1 MSLLEEGIASAA
13 GVGISATRPDG
24 KEKARG
30 DFLFSNDLSA
40 EDMLWGQTLR
50 SPYPSAKIRKI
61 DFSQALAIDGVH
73 AILTADDV
81 PGENIFGLEHPD
93 QPVLAFDIVRYVG
106 EPVAIVAANHP
117 EVAKSAVDAIYVDYE
132 QLDPLVNSQ
141 EAIEAAPIHPE
152 GNVIRHLVINHGDP
166 DAVGNITVEGE
177 YEVGMQ
183 DQAFLGTESGIAFPS
198 ADGGVDLHISTQ
210 WLHSDRDQVAS
221 ALNLPE
227 DLVRVTLAGV
237 GGAFGGREDV
247 SMHVHLCMLAL
258 HTGRPVKMVYD
269 RNESFLGHVHRHP
282 AKIWFRHSADE
293 SGALVKVE
301 AKVILD
307 GGAYASTTSAV
318 LANACCFSVGPYRV
332 PNALIEG
339 WGVRTNNPPCGAMR
353 GFGNVQ
359 TCFAAEAQMDKLARA
374 LSMDPVE
381 LRLFNALKSGDTLI
395 TGQKITGTAPVKE
408 VLTSLSEHPIPKG
421 VEGDL
426 LELPGGTGRTT
437 DNSHVKRGIGF
448 AASIKNLM
456 FSEGFDDFSEAR
468 CIVVDG
474 EVSIQSACV
483 EVGQGFVTL
492 VNQIVEETLGVSE
505 AVILPVDT
513 SIGSAGST
521 SASRQTWMS
530 GGAVLKACEAVV
542 NALILEL
549 QNENGGEYEKVGLNL
564 VPKDGSDSISIAVAL
579 RGRNFDE
586 HVTHRHLP
594 TFPLDH
600 NGQGNA
606 HVSFAFAAHRAVVD
620 VDQELGLVRVVEIA
634 TSQDVGRILNPV
646 QARGQI
652 EGGVAQGLGLALLEE
667 LVLIDGKIANANFT
681 DYLLPTAMDTP
692 PIEIAAFI
700 EQPEPGAPFGA
711 KGIGEPPVISSTP
724 AIVAAIR
731 DATGFELNRVPI
743 RPEDI
748 ALNGL

>member
-1 MSLLEEGIASAA
+1 MSIVEKGLASSA
-13 GVGISATRPDG
+13 GVGVSAARPDG
-24 KEKARG
+24 KEKVKG
-30 DFLFSNDLSA
+30 NFLFSNDLSS

-50 SPYPSAKIRKI
+50 SPHASAKIKGI
-61 DFSQALAIDGVH
+61 DFSHALTIEGVH
-73 AILTADDV
+73 AVLTADDV

-93 QPVLAFDIVRYVG
+93 QPVLAFDTIRYVG
-106 EPVAIVAANHP
+106 EPVAIIAANHP
-117 EVAKSAVDAIYVDYE
+117 EVAKQAADSIVVDYE
-132 QLDPLVNSQ
+132 VLNPLVDSRK
-141 EAIEAAPIHPE
+141 AIEANPIHPD
-152 GNVIRHLVINHGDP
+152 GNIIRHLTIKHGDP
-166 DAVGNITVEGE
+166 DASGDYIVEGE

-183 DQAFLGTESGIAFPS
+183 DQAFLGTESGIAFPAS
-198 ADGGVDLHISTQ
+198 DGGIDLHISTQ
-210 WLHSDRDQVAS
+210 WLHSDKEQVAS

-227 DLVRVTLAGV
+227 ELVRVTLAGV

-258 HTGRPVKMVYD
+258 HTGRPVKMIYD

-282 AKIWFRHSADE
+282 AKLWFRHHADE
-293 SGALVKVE
+293 SGKLVKVE

-318 LANACCFSVGPYRV
+318 LANACCFSVGPYNV

-359 TCFAAEAQMDKLARA
+359 TCFGAEAQMDKLAKA
-374 LSMDPVE
+374 LSLDPVDF
-381 LRLFNALKSGDTLI
+381 RLLNALKTGDILI
-395 TGQKITGTAPVKE
+395 TGQEITGTAPVKE
-408 VLTSLSEHPIPKG
+408 VLTSLAKYPLPKPSES
-421 VEGDL
+421 EL
-426 LELPGGTGRTT
+426 LDLPGGTGRTT
-437 DNSHVKRGIGF
+437 DKSHIKRGIGY

-468 CIVVDG
+468 CIIADG
-474 EVSIQSACV
+474 EVLIKSACV

-492 VNQIVEETLGVSE
+492 VSQIVEETLGISDVT
-505 AVILPVDT
+505 ILPVDT

-542 NALILEL
+542 NALILDL
-549 QNENGGEYEKVGLNL
+549 SSENGVTYDKSGLNL
-564 VPKDGSDSISIAVAL
+564 VSQDGSHSIDIAAAL
-579 RGRNFDE
+579 RARNYDE
-586 HVTHRHLP
+586 HITHRHKP

-620 VDQELGLVRVVEIA
+620 VDEELGLVRVVEIA

-652 EGGVAQGLGLALLEE
+652 EGGIAQGLGLALLEE
-667 LVLIDGKIANANFT
+667 LVLNNGKIANANFT

-692 PIEIAAFI
+692 PIKIASLI

-724 AIVAAIR
+724 AIISAIR
-731 DATGFELNRVPI
+731 NATGKKLNRVPI
-743 RPEDI
+743 KPEDI
-748 ALNGL
+748 VF

>member
-1 MSLLEEGIASAA
+1 MSIVEKGLASSA
-13 GVGISATRPDG
+13 GVGVSAARPDG
-24 KEKARG
+24 KEKVKG
-30 DFLFSNDLSA
+30 NFLFSNDLSS

-50 SPYPSAKIRKI
+50 SPHASAKIRGI
-61 DFSQALAIDGVH
+61 DFSHALTIEGVH
-73 AILTADDV
+73 AVLTADDV

-93 QPVLAFDIVRYVG
+93 QPVLAFDAIRYVG
-106 EPVAIVAANHP
+106 EPVAIIAANHP
-117 EVAKSAVDAIYVDYE
+117 EVAKQAADSIVVDYE
-132 QLDPLVNSQ
+132 VLNPLVDSRK
-141 EAIEAAPIHPE
+141 AIEANPIHPD
-152 GNVIRHLVINHGDP
+152 GNIIRHLTIKHGDP
-166 DAVGNITVEGE
+166 DASGDFIVEGE

-183 DQAFLGTESGIAFPS
+183 DQAFLGTESGIAFPAS
-198 ADGGVDLHISTQ
+198 DGGIDLHISTQ
-210 WLHSDRDQVAS
+210 WLHSDKEQVAS

-227 DLVRVTLAGV
+227 ELVRVTLAGV

-258 HTGRPVKMVYD
+258 HTGRPVKMIYD

-282 AKIWFRHSADE
+282 AKLWFRHHADG
-293 SGALVKVE
+293 SGKLVKVE

-318 LANACCFSVGPYRV
+318 LANACCFSVGPYNV

-359 TCFAAEAQMDKLARA
+359 TCFGAEAQMDKLAKA
-374 LSMDPVE
+374 LSLDPVE
-381 LRLFNALKSGDTLI
+381 FRLLNALKTGDILI
-395 TGQKITGTAPVKE
+395 TGQEITGTAPVKE
-408 VLTSLSEHPIPKG
+408 VLTSLAKYPLPKPSESQ
-421 VEGDL
+421 L
-426 LELPGGTGRTT
+426 LDLPGGTGRTT
-437 DNSHVKRGIGF
+437 DKSHVKRGIGY

-468 CIVVDG
+468 CIISDG
-474 EVSIQSACV
+474 EVLIKSACV

-492 VNQIVEETLGVSE
+492 VSQIVEETLGISDVT
-505 AVILPVDT
+505 ILPVDT

-542 NALILEL
+542 NALILDL
-549 QNENGGEYEKVGLNL
+549 SSENGVTYDKSGLNL
-564 VPKDGSDSISIAVAL
+564 VSKDGSHSIDIAAAL
-579 RGRNFDE
+579 RARNYDE
-586 HVTHRHLP
+586 HITHRHKP

-620 VDQELGLVRVVEIA
+620 VDEELGLVRVVEIA

-652 EGGVAQGLGLALLEE
+652 EGGIAQGLGLALLEE
-667 LVLIDGKIANANFT
+667 LVLNNGKIANANFT

-692 PIEIAAFI
+692 PIKIASLI

-724 AIVAAIR
+724 AIISAIR
-731 DATGFELNRVPI
+731 NATGKKLNRVPI
-743 RPEDI
+743 KPEDI
-748 ALNGL
+748 VF

>member
-1 MSLLEEGIASAA
+1 MSLLEEGIASTA
-13 GVGISATRPDG
+13 GLGISATRPDG

-30 DFLFSNDLSA
+30 DFLFSNDLSS

-61 DFSQALAIDGVH
+61 DFSQALAMEGVH

-117 EVAKSAVDAIYVDYE
+117 EVAKRAVDAISVDYE

-152 GNVIRHLVINHGDP
+152 GNVIRHLVIKHGDP
-166 DAVGNITVEGE
+166 DAIGNIVVEGE

-198 ADGGVDLHISTQ
+198 TDGGVDLHISTQ

-221 ALNLPE
+221 ALNLPD

-247 SMHVHLCMLAL
+247 SMHVHLCMLAM

-282 AKIWFRHSADE
+282 AKIWFRHSANE
-293 SGALVKVE
+293 SGLLVKVE

-359 TCFAAEAQMDKLARA
+359 TCFAAEAQMDKLASA

-381 LRLFNALKSGDTLI
+381 LRLLNALKTGDTLI
-395 TGQKITGTAPVKE
+395 TGQKINGTAPVKE
-408 VLTSLSEHPIPKG
+408 VLTSLSEHPIPQG
-421 VEGDL
+421 VKGDL

-437 DNSHVKRGIGF
+437 DNSHVKRGIGY

-468 CIVVDG
+468 CIVTDG

-492 VNQIVEETLGVSE
+492 VNQIVEETLGVPE
-505 AVILPVDT
+505 TIILPVDT

-542 NALILEL
+542 DALILEL
-549 QNENGGEYEKVGLNL
+549 QKESGVEFERVGLNL
-564 VPKDGSDSISIAVAL
+564 VPKDGSDSIAIAAAL

-667 LVLIDGKIANANFT
+667 LILTDGKIANANFT

-731 DATGFELNRVPI
+731 NATGFELNRVPVK
-743 RPEDI
+743 PEDI

>member
-1 MSLLEEGIASAA
+1 MSLLEEDIASAA
-13 GVGISATRPDG
+13 GVGISAIRPDG

-50 SPYPSAKIRKI
+50 SPYPSAKIKKI
-61 DFSQALAIDGVH
+61 DFSQALAIEGVH

-117 EVAKSAVDAIYVDYE
+117 EVAKNAVDAIYVDYE

-301 AKVILD
+301 AKVILG

-332 PNALIEG
+332 PNAHIEG

-359 TCFAAEAQMDKLARA
+359 TC
-374 LSMDPVE
+374 
-381 LRLFNALKSGDTLI
+381 
-395 TGQKITGTAPVKE
+395 
-408 VLTSLSEHPIPKG
+408 
-421 VEGDL
+421 
-426 LELPGGTGRTT
+426 
-437 DNSHVKRGIGF
+437 
-448 AASIKNLM
+448 
-456 FSEGFDDFSEAR
+456 
-468 CIVVDG
+468 
-474 EVSIQSACV
+474 
-483 EVGQGFVTL
+483 
-492 VNQIVEETLGVSE
+492 
-505 AVILPVDT
+505 
-513 SIGSAGST
+513 
-521 SASRQTWMS
+521 
-530 GGAVLKACEAVV
+530 
-542 NALILEL
+542 
-549 QNENGGEYEKVGLNL
+549 
-564 VPKDGSDSISIAVAL
+564 
-579 RGRNFDE
+579 
-586 HVTHRHLP
+586 
-594 TFPLDH
+594 
-600 NGQGNA
+600 
-606 HVSFAFAAHRAVVD
+606 
-620 VDQELGLVRVVEIA
+620 
-634 TSQDVGRILNPV
+634 
-646 QARGQI
+646 
-652 EGGVAQGLGLALLEE
+652 
-667 LVLIDGKIANANFT
+667 
-681 DYLLPTAMDTP
+681 
-692 PIEIAAFI
+692 
-700 EQPEPGAPFGA
+700 
-711 KGIGEPPVISSTP
+711 
-724 AIVAAIR
+724 
-731 DATGFELNRVPI
+731 
-743 RPEDI
+743 
-748 ALNGL
+748 

>member
-1 MSLLEEGIASAA
+1 MSLLEEGIASSA

-30 DFLFSNDLSA
+30 DFLFSNDLSS

-50 SPYPSAKIRKI
+50 SPYPSAKIRQI
-61 DFSQALAIDGVH
+61 DFSQALAMEGVH

-93 QPVLAFDIVRYVG
+93 QPVLAFDMVRYVG

-117 EVAKSAVDAIYVDYE
+117 EVAKRAVDAILVDYE
-132 QLDPLVNSQ
+132 QLNPLVDSQ

-152 GNVIRHLVINHGDP
+152 GNVIRHLVIKHGDP
-166 DAVGNITVEGE
+166 DATGNIVVEGE

-183 DQAFLGTESGIAFPS
+183 DQAFLGTESGIAYPS

-221 ALNLPE
+221 ALNLPD

-247 SMHVHLCMLAL
+247 SMHVHLCMLAM

-282 AKIWFRHSADE
+282 ARIWFRHCADE
-293 SGALVKVE
+293 SGLLVKVE
-301 AKVILD
+301 AKVVLD

-318 LANACCFSVGPYRV
+318 LANACCFSVGPYSV

-359 TCFAAEAQMDKLARA
+359 TCFAAEAQMDKLASA

-381 LRLFNALKSGDTLI
+381 LRLLNALKTGDTLI

-408 VLTSLSEHPIPKG
+408 VLTSLSEYPIPKG
-421 VEGDL
+421 TQGNI

-437 DNSHVKRGIGF
+437 DSSHVKRGIGY

-468 CIVVDG
+468 CIVTDG
-474 EVSIQSACV
+474 EVSIKSACV

-492 VNQIVEETLGVSE
+492 VNQIVEETLGVPE

-530 GGAVLKACEAVV
+530 GGAVLKACEAVIHS
-542 NALILEL
+542 LILEL
-549 QNENGGEYEKVGLNL
+549 RNESGVEYERVGLNL
-564 VPKDGSDSISIAVAL
+564 IPKDGSDSIEIAIAL

-586 HVTHRHLP
+586 HVTHRHMP
-594 TFPLDH
+594 TFPLDQ

-620 VDQELGLVRVVEIA
+620 VDEELGLVRVVEIA

-652 EGGVAQGLGLALLEE
+652 EGGIAQGLGLALLEE
-667 LVLIDGKIANANFT
+667 LVLADGKIANANFT

-692 PIEIAAFI
+692 SIEIAAFI

-731 DATGFELNRVPI
+731 DATGYELNRVPVK
-743 RPEDI
+743 PEDI

>member
-1 MSLLEEGIASAA
+1 MSLLEEGIASTA
-13 GVGISATRPDG
+13 GLGISATRPDG

-30 DFLFSNDLSA
+30 DFLFSNDLSS

-61 DFSQALAIDGVH
+61 DFSQALAMEGVH

-117 EVAKSAVDAIYVDYE
+117 EVAKRAVDAISVDYE

-152 GNVIRHLVINHGDP
+152 GNVIRHLVIKHGDP
-166 DAVGNITVEGE
+166 DAIGNIVVEGE

-221 ALNLPE
+221 ALNLPD

-247 SMHVHLCMLAL
+247 SMHVHLCMLAM

-282 AKIWFRHSADE
+282 AKIWFRHSANE
-293 SGALVKVE
+293 SGLLVKVE

-359 TCFAAEAQMDKLARA
+359 TCFAAEAQMDKLASA

-381 LRLFNALKSGDTLI
+381 LRLLNALKTGDTLI
-395 TGQKITGTAPVKE
+395 TGQKINGTAPVKE
-408 VLTSLSEHPIPKG
+408 VLTSLSEHPIPQG
-421 VEGDL
+421 VKGDL

-437 DNSHVKRGIGF
+437 DNSHVKRGIGY

-468 CIVVDG
+468 CIVTDG

-492 VNQIVEETLGVSE
+492 VNQIVEETLGVPE
-505 AVILPVDT
+505 TIILPVDT

-542 NALILEL
+542 DALILEL
-549 QNENGGEYEKVGLNL
+549 QKESGVEFERVGLNL
-564 VPKDGSDSISIAVAL
+564 VPKDGSDSIAIAAAL

-667 LVLIDGKIANANFT
+667 LILTDGKIANANFT

-731 DATGFELNRVPI
+731 NATGFELNRVPVK
-743 RPEDI
+743 PEDI

>member
-1 MSLLEEGIASAA
+1 MSLLEEGIASTA
-13 GVGISATRPDG
+13 GLGISATRPDG

-30 DFLFSNDLSA
+30 DFLFSNDLSS

-61 DFSQALAIDGVH
+61 DFSQALAMEGVH

-117 EVAKSAVDAIYVDYE
+117 EVAKRAVDAISVDYE
-132 QLDPLVNSQ
+132 QLDPLINSQ

-152 GNVIRHLVINHGDP
+152 GNVIRHLVIKHGDP
-166 DAVGNITVEGE
+166 DAIGNIVVEGE

-221 ALNLPE
+221 ALNLPD

-247 SMHVHLCMLAL
+247 SMHVHLCMLAM

-282 AKIWFRHSADE
+282 AKIWFRHSANE
-293 SGALVKVE
+293 SGLLVKVE

-359 TCFAAEAQMDKLARA
+359 TCFAAEAQMDKLAKA
-374 LSMDPVE
+374 LSLDPVE
-381 LRLFNALKSGDTLI
+381 FRLMNALKTGDILI
-395 TGQKITGTAPVKE
+395 TGQEITGTAPVKE
-408 VLTSLSEHPIPKG
+408 VLTSLAEYPLPKPIESG
-421 VEGDL
+421 L
-426 LELPGGTGRTT
+426 LDLPGGTGRTT
-437 DNSHVKRGIGF
+437 DKSHVKRGVGY

-468 CIVVDG
+468 CIISDG
-474 EVSIQSACV
+474 EVLIKSACV

-492 VNQIVEETLGVSE
+492 VTQIVEETLGVSD
-505 AVILPVDT
+505 VTILPVDT

-542 NALILEL
+542 NALILDL
-549 QNENGGEYEKVGLNL
+549 SSENDVAYDKSGLNL
-564 VPKDGSDSISIAVAL
+564 VSKDSSHSIDIASAL
-579 RGRNFDE
+579 QGRNYDE
-586 HVTHRHLP
+586 HVTHRHKR

-620 VDQELGLVRVVEIA
+620 VDEELGLVRVVEIA
-634 TSQDVGRILNPV
+634 TSQDVGRVLNPV
-646 QARGQI
+646 QPRGRI
-652 EGGVAQGLGLALLEE
+652 EGGIAQGPGLALLED
-667 LVLIDGKIANANFT
+667 LVLDKGKIVNANFT
-681 DYLLPTAMDTP
+681 DYLLPTSMDTP
-692 PIEIAAFI
+692 PIKIASLI
-700 EQPEPGAPFGA
+700 EQSEPGAPFGA

-724 AIVAAIR
+724 AIIAAVR
-731 DATGFELNRVPI
+731 NATGKKLNRVPI
-743 RPEDI
+743 KPED
-748 ALNGL
+748 LVF

>member
-1 MSLLEEGIASAA
+1 MSIVEKGLASSA
-13 GVGISATRPDG
+13 GVGVSAARPDG
-24 KEKARG
+24 KEKVKG
-30 DFLFSNDLSA
+30 NFLFSNDLSS

-50 SPYPSAKIRKI
+50 SPHASAKIRGI
-61 DFSQALAIDGVH
+61 DFSHALTIEGVH
-73 AILTADDV
+73 AVLTADDV

-93 QPVLAFDIVRYVG
+93 QPVLAFDTIRYVG
-106 EPVAIVAANHP
+106 EPVAIIAANHP
-117 EVAKSAVDAIYVDYE
+117 EVAKQAADSIVVDYE
-132 QLDPLVNSQ
+132 VLNPLVDSRK
-141 EAIEAAPIHPE
+141 AIEANPIHPD
-152 GNVIRHLVINHGDP
+152 GNIIRHLTIKHGDP
-166 DAVGNITVEGE
+166 DASGDFIVEGE

-183 DQAFLGTESGIAFPS
+183 DQAFLGTESGIAFPAS
-198 ADGGVDLHISTQ
+198 DGGIDLHISTQ
-210 WLHSDRDQVAS
+210 WLHSDKEQVAS

-227 DLVRVTLAGV
+227 ELVRVTLAGV

-258 HTGRPVKMVYD
+258 HTERPVKMIYD

-282 AKIWFRHSADE
+282 AKLWFRHHADE
-293 SGALVKVE
+293 SGKLVKVE

-318 LANACCFSVGPYRV
+318 LANACCFSVGPYNV

-359 TCFAAEAQMDKLARA
+359 TCFGAEAQMDKLAKA
-374 LSMDPVE
+374 LSLDPVE
-381 LRLFNALKSGDTLI
+381 FRLLNALKTGDILI
-395 TGQKITGTAPVKE
+395 TGQEITGTAPVKE
-408 VLTSLSEHPIPKG
+408 VLTSLAKYPLPKPSESQ
-421 VEGDL
+421 L
-426 LELPGGTGRTT
+426 LDLPGGTGRTT
-437 DNSHVKRGIGF
+437 DKSHVKRGIGY

-468 CIVVDG
+468 CIVADG
-474 EVSIQSACV
+474 EVLIKSACV

-492 VNQIVEETLGVSE
+492 VSQIVEETLGISDVT
-505 AVILPVDT
+505 ILPVDT

-542 NALILEL
+542 NALILDL
-549 QNENGGEYEKVGLNL
+549 SSENGVTYDKSGLNL
-564 VPKDGSDSISIAVAL
+564 VSQDGSHSIDIAAAL
-579 RGRNFDE
+579 RARNYDE
-586 HVTHRHLP
+586 HITHRHKP

-620 VDQELGLVRVVEIA
+620 VDEELGLVRVVEIA

-652 EGGVAQGLGLALLEE
+652 EGGIAQGLGLALLEE
-667 LVLIDGKIANANFT
+667 LVLNNGKIANANFT

-692 PIEIAAFI
+692 PIKIASLI

-724 AIVAAIR
+724 AIISAVR
-731 DATGFELNRVPI
+731 NATGKKLNRVPI
-743 RPEDI
+743 KPEDI
-748 ALNGL
+748 VF

>member
-1 MSLLEEGIASAA
+1 MSIVEKGLASSA
-13 GVGISATRPDG
+13 GVGVSAARPDG
-24 KEKARG
+24 KEKVKG
-30 DFLFSNDLSA
+30 HFLFSNDLSS

-50 SPYPSAKIRKI
+50 SPHASAKIKGI
-61 DFSQALAIDGVH
+61 DFSHALTIEGVH
-73 AILTADDV
+73 AVLTADDV

-93 QPVLAFDIVRYVG
+93 QPVLAFDTIRYVG
-106 EPVAIVAANHP
+106 EPVAIIAANHP
-117 EVAKSAVDAIYVDYE
+117 EVAKQAADSIVVDYE
-132 QLDPLVNSQ
+132 VLNPLVDSRK
-141 EAIEAAPIHPE
+141 AIEANPIHPD
-152 GNVIRHLVINHGDP
+152 GNIIRHLTIKHGDP
-166 DAVGNITVEGE
+166 DASGDYIVEGE

-183 DQAFLGTESGIAFPS
+183 DQAFLGTESGIAFPAS
-198 ADGGVDLHISTQ
+198 DGGIDLHISTQ
-210 WLHSDRDQVAS
+210 WLHSDKEQVAS

-227 DLVRVTLAGV
+227 ELVRVTLAGV

-258 HTGRPVKMVYD
+258 HTGRPVKMIYD

-282 AKIWFRHSADE
+282 AKLWFRHHADE
-293 SGALVKVE
+293 SGKLVKVE

-318 LANACCFSVGPYRV
+318 LANACCFSVGPYNV

-359 TCFAAEAQMDKLARA
+359 TCFGAEAQMDKLAKA
-374 LSMDPVE
+374 LSLDPVE
-381 LRLFNALKSGDTLI
+381 FRILNALKTGDILI
-395 TGQKITGTAPVKE
+395 TGQEITGTAPVKE
-408 VLTSLSEHPIPKG
+408 VLTSLAKYPLPKPSES
-421 VEGDL
+421 EL
-426 LELPGGTGRTT
+426 LDLPGGTGRTT
-437 DNSHVKRGIGF
+437 DKSHVKRGIGY

-468 CIVVDG
+468 CIIADG
-474 EVSIQSACV
+474 EVLIKSACV

-492 VNQIVEETLGVSE
+492 VSQIVEETLGISDVT
-505 AVILPVDT
+505 ILPVDT

-542 NALILEL
+542 NALILDL
-549 QNENGGEYEKVGLNL
+549 SSENGVTYDKSGLNL
-564 VPKDGSDSISIAVAL
+564 VSQDGSHSIDIAAAL
-579 RGRNFDE
+579 RARNYDE
-586 HVTHRHLP
+586 HITHRHKP

-620 VDQELGLVRVVEIA
+620 VDEELGLVRVVEIA

-652 EGGVAQGLGLALLEE
+652 EGGIAQGLGLALLEE
-667 LVLIDGKIANANFT
+667 LVLNNGKIANANFT

-692 PIEIAAFI
+692 PIKIASLI

-724 AIVAAIR
+724 AIISAVR
-731 DATGFELNRVPI
+731 NATGKKLNRVPI
-743 RPEDI
+743 KPEDI
-748 ALNGL
+748 VF

>member
-1 MSLLEEGIASAA
+1 MSIVEKGLASSA
-13 GVGISATRPDG
+13 GVGVSAARPDG
-24 KEKARG
+24 KEKVKG
-30 DFLFSNDLSA
+30 NFLFSNDLSS

-50 SPYPSAKIRKI
+50 SPHASAKIRGI
-61 DFSQALAIDGVH
+61 DFSHALTIEGVH
-73 AILTADDV
+73 AVLTADDV

-93 QPVLAFDIVRYVG
+93 QPVLAFDAIRYVG
-106 EPVAIVAANHP
+106 EPVAIIAANHP
-117 EVAKSAVDAIYVDYE
+117 EVAKQAADSIVVDYE
-132 QLDPLVNSQ
+132 VLNPLVDSRK
-141 EAIEAAPIHPE
+141 AIEANPIHPD
-152 GNVIRHLVINHGDP
+152 GNIIRHLTIKHGDP
-166 DAVGNITVEGE
+166 DASGDFIVEGE

-183 DQAFLGTESGIAFPS
+183 DQAFLGTESGIAFPAS
-198 ADGGVDLHISTQ
+198 DGGIDLHISTQ
-210 WLHSDRDQVAS
+210 WLHSDKEQVAS

-227 DLVRVTLAGV
+227 ELVRVTLAGV

-258 HTGRPVKMVYD
+258 HTGRPVKMIYD

-282 AKIWFRHSADE
+282 AKLWFRHHADE
-293 SGALVKVE
+293 SGKLVKVE

-318 LANACCFSVGPYRV
+318 LANACCFSVGPYNV

-359 TCFAAEAQMDKLARA
+359 TCFGAEAQMDKLAKA
-374 LSMDPVE
+374 LSLDPVE
-381 LRLFNALKSGDTLI
+381 FRLLNALKTGDILI
-395 TGQKITGTAPVKE
+395 TGQEITGTAPVKE
-408 VLTSLSEHPIPKG
+408 VLTSLAKYPLPKPSESQ
-421 VEGDL
+421 L
-426 LELPGGTGRTT
+426 LDLPGGTGRTT
-437 DNSHVKRGIGF
+437 DKSHVKRGIGY

-468 CIVVDG
+468 CIIADG
-474 EVSIQSACV
+474 EVLIKSACV

-492 VNQIVEETLGVSE
+492 VSQIVEETLGISDVT
-505 AVILPVDT
+505 ILPVDT

-542 NALILEL
+542 NALILDL
-549 QNENGGEYEKVGLNL
+549 SSENGVTYDKSGLNL
-564 VPKDGSDSISIAVAL
+564 VSQDGSHSIDIAAAL
-579 RGRNFDE
+579 RARNYDE
-586 HVTHRHLP
+586 HITHRHKP

-620 VDQELGLVRVVEIA
+620 VDEELGLVRVVEIA

-652 EGGVAQGLGLALLEE
+652 EGGIAQGLGLALLEE
-667 LVLIDGKIANANFT
+667 LVLNNGKIANANFT

-692 PIEIAAFI
+692 PIKIASLI

-724 AIVAAIR
+724 AIISAVR
-731 DATGFELNRVPI
+731 NATGKKLNRVPI
-743 RPEDI
+743 KPEDI
-748 ALNGL
+748 VF

>member
-1 MSLLEEGIASAA
+1 MSIVEKGLASTA
-13 GVGISATRPDG
+13 GVGVSAARPDG
-24 KEKARG
+24 KEKVKG
-30 DFLFSNDLSA
+30 NFLFSNDLSS

-50 SPYPSAKIRKI
+50 SPHASAKIKGI
-61 DFSQALAIDGVH
+61 DFSHALTIEGVH
-73 AILTADDV
+73 AVLTADDV

-93 QPVLAFDIVRYVG
+93 QPVLAFDTIRYVG
-106 EPVAIVAANHP
+106 EPVAIIAANHP
-117 EVAKSAVDAIYVDYE
+117 EVAKQAADSIVVDYE
-132 QLDPLVNSQ
+132 VLNPLVDSRK
-141 EAIEAAPIHPE
+141 AIGANPIHPD
-152 GNVIRHLVINHGDP
+152 GNIIRHLTIKHGDP
-166 DAVGNITVEGE
+166 DASGDFTVEGE

-183 DQAFLGTESGIAFPS
+183 DQAFLGTESGIAFPVS
-198 ADGGVDLHISTQ
+198 DGGIDLHISTQ
-210 WLHSDRDQVAS
+210 WLHSDKEQVAS

-227 DLVRVTLAGV
+227 ELVRVTLAGV

-258 HTGRPVKMVYD
+258 HTGRPVKMIYD

-282 AKIWFRHSADE
+282 AKLWFRHHADE
-293 SGALVKVE
+293 SGKLVKVE
-301 AKVILD
+301 AKVVLD

-318 LANACCFSVGPYRV
+318 LANACCFSVGPYNV

-359 TCFAAEAQMDKLARA
+359 TCFGAEAQMDKLAKA
-374 LSMDPVE
+374 LSLDPVDF
-381 LRLFNALKSGDTLI
+381 RLLNALKTGDILI
-395 TGQKITGTAPVKE
+395 TGQEITGTAPVKE
-408 VLTSLSEHPIPKG
+408 VLTSLAKYPLPKPSES
-421 VEGDL
+421 EL
-426 LELPGGTGRTT
+426 LDLPGGTGRTT
-437 DNSHVKRGIGF
+437 DKSHIKRGIGY

-468 CIVVDG
+468 CVITDG
-474 EVSIQSACV
+474 EVLIKSACV

-492 VNQIVEETLGVSE
+492 VSQIVEETLGISDVT
-505 AVILPVDT
+505 ILPVDT

-542 NALILEL
+542 NALILDL
-549 QNENGGEYEKVGLNL
+549 SSENGITYEKSGLNL
-564 VPKDGSDSISIAVAL
+564 VSQDGSHSIDIAAAL
-579 RGRNFDE
+579 RARNYDE
-586 HVTHRHLP
+586 HITHRHKP

-620 VDQELGLVRVVEIA
+620 VDEELGLVRVVEIA

-652 EGGVAQGLGLALLEE
+652 EGGIAQGLGLALLEE
-667 LVLIDGKIANANFT
+667 LVLNNGKIANANFT

-692 PIEIAAFI
+692 PIKIASLI

-724 AIVAAIR
+724 AIISAIR
-731 DATGFELNRVPI
+731 NATGKKLNRVPI
-743 RPEDI
+743 KPEDI
-748 ALNGL
+748 VF

>member
-1 MSLLEEGIASAA
+1 MSIVEKGLASTA
-13 GVGISATRPDG
+13 GVGVSAARPDG
-24 KEKARG
+24 KEKVKG
-30 DFLFSNDLSA
+30 NFLFSNDLSS

-50 SPYPSAKIRKI
+50 SPHASAKIKGI
-61 DFSQALAIDGVH
+61 DFSHALTIEGVH
-73 AILTADDV
+73 AVLTADDV

-93 QPVLAFDIVRYVG
+93 QPVLAFDTIRYVG
-106 EPVAIVAANHP
+106 EPVAIIAANHP
-117 EVAKSAVDAIYVDYE
+117 EVAKQAADSIVVDYE
-132 QLDPLVNSQ
+132 VLNPLVDSRK
-141 EAIEAAPIHPE
+141 AIEANPIHPD
-152 GNVIRHLVINHGDP
+152 GNIIRHLTIKHGDP
-166 DAVGNITVEGE
+166 DASGDYIVEGE

-183 DQAFLGTESGIAFPS
+183 DQAFLGTESGIAFPAS
-198 ADGGVDLHISTQ
+198 DGGIDLHISTQ
-210 WLHSDRDQVAS
+210 WLHSDKEQVAS

-227 DLVRVTLAGV
+227 ELVRVTLAGV

-258 HTGRPVKMVYD
+258 HTERPVKMIYD

-282 AKIWFRHSADE
+282 AKLWFRHHADE
-293 SGALVKVE
+293 SGKLVKVE

-318 LANACCFSVGPYRV
+318 LANACCFSVGPYNV

-359 TCFAAEAQMDKLARA
+359 TCFGAEAQMDKLAKA
-374 LSMDPVE
+374 LSLDPVE
-381 LRLFNALKSGDTLI
+381 FRLLNALKTGDILI
-395 TGQKITGTAPVKE
+395 TGQEITGTAPVKE
-408 VLTSLSEHPIPKG
+408 VLTSLAKYPLPKPSES
-421 VEGDL
+421 EL
-426 LELPGGTGRTT
+426 LDLPGGTGRTT
-437 DNSHVKRGIGF
+437 DKSHVKRGIGY

-468 CIVVDG
+468 CIIADG
-474 EVSIQSACV
+474 EVLIKSACV

-492 VNQIVEETLGVSE
+492 VSQIVEETLGISDVT
-505 AVILPVDT
+505 ILPVDT

-542 NALILEL
+542 NALILDL
-549 QNENGGEYEKVGLNL
+549 SSENGVTYDKSGLNL
-564 VPKDGSDSISIAVAL
+564 VSQDGSHSIDIAAAL
-579 RGRNFDE
+579 RARNYDE
-586 HVTHRHLP
+586 HITHRHKP

-620 VDQELGLVRVVEIA
+620 VDEELGLVRVVEIA

-652 EGGVAQGLGLALLEE
+652 EGGIAQGLGLALLEE
-667 LVLIDGKIANANFT
+667 LVLDNGKIANANFT

-692 PIEIAAFI
+692 PIKIASLI

-724 AIVAAIR
+724 AIISAVR
-731 DATGFELNRVPI
+731 NATGKKLNRVPI
-743 RPEDI
+743 KPEDI
-748 ALNGL
+748 VF

>member
-1 MSLLEEGIASAA
+1 MSLLEEDIASAA
-13 GVGISATRPDG
+13 GVGISAIRPDG

-50 SPYPSAKIRKI
+50 SPYPSAKIKKI
-61 DFSQALAIDGVH
+61 DFSQALAIEGVH

-117 EVAKSAVDAIYVDYE
+117 EVAKRAVDAISVDYE

-152 GNVIRHLVINHGDP
+152 GNVIRHLVIKHGDP
-166 DAVGNITVEGE
+166 DAIGNIVVEGE

-198 ADGGVDLHISTQ
+198 ADGGVHLHISTQ

-221 ALNLPE
+221 ALNLPD

-247 SMHVHLCMLAL
+247 SMHVHLCMLAM

-282 AKIWFRHSADE
+282 AKIWFRHSANE
-293 SGALVKVE
+293 SGLLVKVE

-359 TCFAAEAQMDKLARA
+359 TCFAAEAQMDKLAKA
-374 LSMDPVE
+374 LSLDPVE
-381 LRLFNALKSGDTLI
+381 FRLMNALKTGDILI
-395 TGQKITGTAPVKE
+395 TGQEITGTAPVKE
-408 VLTSLSEHPIPKG
+408 VLTSLAEYPLPKPIESG
-421 VEGDL
+421 L
-426 LELPGGTGRTT
+426 LDLPGGTGRTT
-437 DNSHVKRGIGF
+437 DKSHVKRGVGY

-468 CIVVDG
+468 CIISDG
-474 EVSIQSACV
+474 EVLIKSACV

-492 VNQIVEETLGVSE
+492 VTQIVEETLGVSD
-505 AVILPVDT
+505 VTILPVDT

-542 NALILEL
+542 NALILDL
-549 QNENGGEYEKVGLNL
+549 SSENDVAYDKSGLNL
-564 VPKDGSDSISIAVAL
+564 VSKDSSHSIDIASAL
-579 RGRNFDE
+579 QGRNYDE
-586 HVTHRHLP
+586 HVTHRHKR

-620 VDQELGLVRVVEIA
+620 VDEELGLVRVVEIA
-634 TSQDVGRILNPV
+634 TSQDVGRVLNPV

-652 EGGVAQGLGLALLEE
+652 EGGIAQGLGLALLED
-667 LVLIDGKIANANFT
+667 LVLDKGKIVNANFT
-681 DYLLPTAMDTP
+681 DYLLPTSMDTP
-692 PIEIAAFI
+692 PIKIASLI
-700 EQPEPGAPFGA
+700 EQSEPGAPFGA

-724 AIVAAIR
+724 AIIAAVR
-731 DATGFELNRVPI
+731 NATGKKLNRVPI
-743 RPEDI
+743 KPED
-748 ALNGL
+748 LVF

>member
-1 MSLLEEGIASAA
+1 MSLLEEGIASTA
-13 GVGISATRPDG
+13 GLGISATRPDG

-30 DFLFSNDLSA
+30 DFLFSNDLSS

-61 DFSQALAIDGVH
+61 DFSQALAMEGVH

-117 EVAKSAVDAIYVDYE
+117 EVAKRAVDAISVDYE

-152 GNVIRHLVINHGDP
+152 GNVIRHLVIKHGDP
-166 DAVGNITVEGE
+166 DAIGNIVVEGE

-221 ALNLPE
+221 ALNLPD

-247 SMHVHLCMLAL
+247 SMHVHLCMLAM

-282 AKIWFRHSADE
+282 AKIWFRHSANE
-293 SGALVKVE
+293 SGLLVKVE

-359 TCFAAEAQMDKLARA
+359 TCFAAEAQMDKLASA

-381 LRLFNALKSGDTLI
+381 LRLLNALKTGDTLI
-395 TGQKITGTAPVKE
+395 TGQKINGTAPVKE
-408 VLTSLSEHPIPKG
+408 VLTSLSEHPIPQG
-421 VEGDL
+421 VKGDL

-437 DNSHVKRGIGF
+437 DNSHVKRGIGY

-468 CIVVDG
+468 CIVTDG

-492 VNQIVEETLGVSE
+492 VNQIVEETLGVPE
-505 AVILPVDT
+505 TIILPVDT

-542 NALILEL
+542 DALILEL
-549 QNENGGEYEKVGLNL
+549 QKESGVEFERVGLNL
-564 VPKDGSDSISIAVAL
+564 VPKDGSDSIAIAAAL

-620 VDQELGLVRVVEIA
+620 VDEELGLVRVVEIA

-667 LVLIDGKIANANFT
+667 LVLSDGKIANANFT

-692 PIEIAAFI
+692 PIEIAALI

-724 AIVAAIR
+724 AIIAAIR
-731 DATGFELNRVPI
+731 DATGYELNRVPVK
-743 RPEDI
+743 PEDI
-748 ALNGL
+748 ALSGL

>member
-1 MSLLEEGIASAA
+1 MSLLEEGIASTA
-13 GVGISATRPDG
+13 GLGISATRPDG

-30 DFLFSNDLSA
+30 DFLFSNDLSS

-61 DFSQALAIDGVH
+61 DFSQALAMEGVH

-117 EVAKSAVDAIYVDYE
+117 EVAKRAVDAISVDYE

-152 GNVIRHLVINHGDP
+152 GNVIRHLVIKHGDP
-166 DAVGNITVEGE
+166 DAIGNIVVEGE

-221 ALNLPE
+221 ALNLPD

-247 SMHVHLCMLAL
+247 SMHVHLCMLAM

-282 AKIWFRHSADE
+282 AKIWFRHSANE
-293 SGALVKVE
+293 SGLLVKVE

-359 TCFAAEAQMDKLARA
+359 TCFAAEAQMDKLAKA
-374 LSMDPVE
+374 LSLDPVE
-381 LRLFNALKSGDTLI
+381 FRLMNALKTGDILI
-395 TGQKITGTAPVKE
+395 TGQEITGTAPVKE
-408 VLTSLSEHPIPKG
+408 VLTSLAEYPLPKPIESG
-421 VEGDL
+421 L
-426 LELPGGTGRTT
+426 LDLPGGTGRTT
-437 DNSHVKRGIGF
+437 DKSHVKRGVGY

-468 CIVVDG
+468 CIISDG
-474 EVSIQSACV
+474 EVLIKSACV

-492 VNQIVEETLGVSE
+492 VTQIVEETLGVSD
-505 AVILPVDT
+505 VTILPVDT

-542 NALILEL
+542 NALILDL
-549 QNENGGEYEKVGLNL
+549 SSENDVAYDKSGLNL
-564 VPKDGSDSISIAVAL
+564 VSKDSSHSIDIASAL
-579 RGRNFDE
+579 QGRNYDE
-586 HVTHRHLP
+586 HVTHRHKR

-620 VDQELGLVRVVEIA
+620 VDEELGLVRVVEIA
-634 TSQDVGRILNPV
+634 TSQDVGRVLNPV

-652 EGGVAQGLGLALLEE
+652 EGGIAQGLGLALLED
-667 LVLIDGKIANANFT
+667 LVLDKGKIVNANFT
-681 DYLLPTAMDTP
+681 DYLLPTSMDTP
-692 PIEIAAFI
+692 PIKIASLI
-700 EQPEPGAPFGA
+700 EQSEPGAPFGA

-724 AIVAAIR
+724 AIVAAVR
-731 DATGFELNRVPI
+731 NATGKKLNRVPI
-743 RPEDI
+743 KPED
-748 ALNGL
+748 LVF

>member
-1 MSLLEEGIASAA
+1 MSIVEKGLASTA
-13 GVGISATRPDG
+13 GVGVSAARPDG
-24 KEKARG
+24 KEKVKG
-30 DFLFSNDLSA
+30 NFLFSNDLSS

-50 SPYPSAKIRKI
+50 SPHASAKIKGI
-61 DFSQALAIDGVH
+61 DFSHALTIEGVH
-73 AILTADDV
+73 AVLTADDV

-93 QPVLAFDIVRYVG
+93 QPVLAFDTIRYVG
-106 EPVAIVAANHP
+106 EPVAIIAANHP
-117 EVAKSAVDAIYVDYE
+117 EVAKQAADSIVVDYE
-132 QLDPLVNSQ
+132 VLNPLVDSRK
-141 EAIEAAPIHPE
+141 AIGANPIHPD
-152 GNVIRHLVINHGDP
+152 GNIIRHLTIKHGDP
-166 DAVGNITVEGE
+166 DASGDFTVEGE

-183 DQAFLGTESGIAFPS
+183 DQAFLGTESGIAFPVS
-198 ADGGVDLHISTQ
+198 DGGIDLHISTQ
-210 WLHSDRDQVAS
+210 WLHSDKEQVAS

-227 DLVRVTLAGV
+227 ELVRVTLAGV

-258 HTGRPVKMVYD
+258 HTGRPVKMIYD

-282 AKIWFRHSADE
+282 AKLWFRHHADE
-293 SGALVKVE
+293 SGKLVKVE

-318 LANACCFSVGPYRV
+318 LANACCFSVGPYNV

-359 TCFAAEAQMDKLARA
+359 TCFGAEAQMDKLAKA
-374 LSMDPVE
+374 LSLDPVDF
-381 LRLFNALKSGDTLI
+381 RLLNALKTGDILI
-395 TGQKITGTAPVKE
+395 TGQEITGTAPVKE
-408 VLTSLSEHPIPKG
+408 VLTSLAKYPLPKPSES
-421 VEGDL
+421 EL
-426 LELPGGTGRTT
+426 LDLPGGTGRTT
-437 DNSHVKRGIGF
+437 DKSHVKRGIGY

-468 CIVVDG
+468 CIIADG
-474 EVSIQSACV
+474 EVLIKSACV

-492 VNQIVEETLGVSE
+492 VSQIVEETLGISDVT
-505 AVILPVDT
+505 ILPVDT

-542 NALILEL
+542 NALILDL
-549 QNENGGEYEKVGLNL
+549 SSENGVTYDKSGLNL
-564 VPKDGSDSISIAVAL
+564 VSQDGSHSIDIAAAL
-579 RGRNFDE
+579 RARNYDE
-586 HVTHRHLP
+586 HITHRHKP

-620 VDQELGLVRVVEIA
+620 VDEELGLVRVVEIA

-652 EGGVAQGLGLALLEE
+652 EGGIAQGLGLALLEE
-667 LVLIDGKIANANFT
+667 LVLNNGKIANANFT

-692 PIEIAAFI
+692 PIKIASLI

-724 AIVAAIR
+724 AIISAIR
-731 DATGFELNRVPI
+731 NATGKKLNRVPI
-743 RPEDI
+743 KPEDI
-748 ALNGL
+748 VF

>member
-1 MSLLEEGIASAA
+1 MSLLEEDIASAA
-13 GVGISATRPDG
+13 GVGISAIRPDG

-50 SPYPSAKIRKI
+50 SPYPSAKIKKI
-61 DFSQALAIDGVH
+61 DFSQALAIEGVH

-332 PNALIEG
+332 PNAHIEG

-359 TCFAAEAQMDKLARA
+359 TCFAAEAQMDKLAKA
-374 LSMDPVE
+374 LSIDPVE
-381 LRLFNALKSGDTLI
+381 FRLLNALETGDILI
-395 TGQKITGTAPVKE
+395 TGQEITGTAPVKE
-408 VLTSLSEHPIPKG
+408 VLTSLAQYPLPEPTKG
-421 VEGDL
+421 EL
-426 LELPGGTGRTT
+426 LDLPGGTGRTT
-437 DNSHVKRGIGF
+437 DKSHVKRGVGY

-468 CIVVDG
+468 CIVTDG
-474 EVSIQSACV
+474 EVLIKSACV

-492 VNQIVEETLGVSE
+492 VGQIVEETLGISDVT
-505 AVILPVDT
+505 ILPVDT

-542 NALILEL
+542 DALRLDL
-549 QNENGGEYEKVGLNL
+549 SSENGVAYEKSGLNL
-564 VPKDGSDSISIAVAL
+564 VSKDATHSIDISTAL
-579 RGRNFDE
+579 RGRNYDE
-586 HVTHRHLP
+586 HVTHRHKR

-620 VDQELGLVRVVEIA
+620 VDEELGLVRVVEIA
-634 TSQDVGRILNPV
+634 TSQDVGRVLNPV

-652 EGGVAQGLGLALLEE
+652 EGGIAQGLGLALLEE
-667 LVLIDGKIANANFT
+667 LVLDSGKIVNANFT
-681 DYLLPTAMDTP
+681 DYLLPTSMDTP
-692 PIEIAAFI
+692 PIKIASLI
-700 EQPEPGAPFGA
+700 EQSEPGAPFGA

-724 AIVAAIR
+724 AIISAVR
-731 DATGFELNRVPI
+731 NATGKKLSRVPI
-743 RPEDI
+743 KPEDLI
-748 ALNGL
+748 F

>member
-1 MSLLEEGIASAA
+1 MSLLEEGIASTA

-61 DFSQALAIDGVH
+61 DFSQALAIEGVH

-93 QPVLAFDIVRYVG
+93 QPVLAFDMVRYVG

-117 EVAKSAVDAIYVDYE
+117 EVAKKAVDAIYVDYE

-141 EAIEAAPIHPE
+141 EAIEAGPIHPE
-152 GNVIRHLVINHGDP
+152 GNVIRHMVINHGDP
-166 DAVGNITVEGE
+166 DANGNITVEGE

-221 ALNLPE
+221 ALNLPD

-258 HTGRPVKMVYD
+258 YTGRPVKMVYD

-332 PNALIEG
+332 PNAFIEG

-359 TCFAAEAQMDKLARA
+359 TCFAAEAQMDKLASA
-374 LSMDPVE
+374 LSMDPVK
-381 LRLFNALKSGDTLI
+381 LRLLNALKSGDTLI

-408 VLTSLSEHPIPKG
+408 VLTSLSEHPIPDG
-421 VEGDL
+421 VKGDL

-437 DNSHVKRGIGF
+437 DNSHVKRGIGY

-474 EVSIQSACV
+474 KVSIQSACV

-505 AVILPVDT
+505 AAILPVDT

-542 NALILEL
+542 DALVLEL
-549 QNENGGEYEKVGLNL
+549 QKEIGVEYERVGLNL
-564 VPKDGSDSISIAVAL
+564 VPKDSSDSIAIAVAL

-652 EGGVAQGLGLALLEE
+652 EGGVTQGLGLALLEE
-667 LVLIDGKIANANFT
+667 LVLTDGKIANANFT

-731 DATGFELNRVPI
+731 DATGFELNRVPVK
-743 RPEDI
+743 PEDI

>member
-13 GVGISATRPDG
+13 GVGISAIRPDG

-50 SPYPSAKIRKI
+50 SPYPSAKIKKI
-61 DFSQALAIDGVH
+61 DFSQALAIEGVH

-117 EVAKSAVDAIYVDYE
+117 EVAKNAVDAIYVDYE

-332 PNALIEG
+332 PNAHIEG

-359 TCFAAEAQMDKLARA
+359 TCFAAEAQMDKLAKA
-374 LSMDPVE
+374 LSIDPVE
-381 LRLFNALKSGDTLI
+381 FRLLNALETGDILI
-395 TGQKITGTAPVKE
+395 TGQEITGTAPVKE
-408 VLTSLSEHPIPKG
+408 VLTSLAQYPLPEPTKG
-421 VEGDL
+421 EL
-426 LELPGGTGRTT
+426 LDLPGGTGRTT
-437 DNSHVKRGIGF
+437 DKSHVKRGVGY

-468 CIVVDG
+468 CMVTDG
-474 EVSIQSACV
+474 EVLIKSACV

-492 VNQIVEETLGVSE
+492 VGQIVEETLGISDVT
-505 AVILPVDT
+505 ILPVDT

-542 NALILEL
+542 DALRLDL
-549 QNENGGEYEKVGLNL
+549 SSENGVAYEKSGLNL
-564 VPKDGSDSISIAVAL
+564 VSKDATHSIDISTAL
-579 RGRNFDE
+579 RGRNYDE
-586 HVTHRHLP
+586 HVTHRHKR

-620 VDQELGLVRVVEIA
+620 VDEELGLVRVVEIA
-634 TSQDVGRILNPV
+634 TSQDVGRVLNPV

-652 EGGVAQGLGLALLEE
+652 EGGIAQGLGLALLEE
-667 LVLIDGKIANANFT
+667 LVLDSGKIVNANFT
-681 DYLLPTAMDTP
+681 DYLLPTSMDTP
-692 PIEIAAFI
+692 PIKIASLI
-700 EQPEPGAPFGA
+700 EQSEPGAPFGA

-724 AIVAAIR
+724 AIISAVR
-731 DATGFELNRVPI
+731 NATGKKLNRVPI
-743 RPEDI
+743 KPED
-748 ALNGL
+748 LVF

>member
-1 MSLLEEGIASAA
+1 MSIVEKGLASSA
-13 GVGISATRPDG
+13 GVGVSAARPDG
-24 KEKARG
+24 KEKVKG
-30 DFLFSNDLSA
+30 NFLFSNDLSS

-50 SPYPSAKIRKI
+50 SPHASAKIKGI
-61 DFSQALAIDGVH
+61 DFSHALTIEGVH
-73 AILTADDV
+73 AVLTADDV

-93 QPVLAFDIVRYVG
+93 QPVLAFDTIRYVG
-106 EPVAIVAANHP
+106 EPVAIIAANHP
-117 EVAKSAVDAIYVDYE
+117 EVAKQAADSIVVDYE
-132 QLDPLVNSQ
+132 VLNPLVDSRK
-141 EAIEAAPIHPE
+141 AIEANPIHPD
-152 GNVIRHLVINHGDP
+152 GNIIRHLTIKHGDP
-166 DAVGNITVEGE
+166 DASGDYIVEGE

-183 DQAFLGTESGIAFPS
+183 DQAFLGTESGIAFPAS
-198 ADGGVDLHISTQ
+198 DGGIDLHISTQ
-210 WLHSDRDQVAS
+210 WLHSDKEQVAS

-227 DLVRVTLAGV
+227 ELVRVTLAGV

-258 HTGRPVKMVYD
+258 HTGRPVKMIYD

-282 AKIWFRHSADE
+282 AKLWFRHHADG
-293 SGALVKVE
+293 SGKLVKVE

-318 LANACCFSVGPYRV
+318 LANACCFSVGPYNV

-359 TCFAAEAQMDKLARA
+359 TCFGAEAQMDKLAKA
-374 LSMDPVE
+374 LSLDPVE
-381 LRLFNALKSGDTLI
+381 FRILNALKTGDILI
-395 TGQKITGTAPVKE
+395 TGQEITGTAPVKE
-408 VLTSLSEHPIPKG
+408 VLTSLAKYPLPKPSES
-421 VEGDL
+421 EL
-426 LELPGGTGRTT
+426 LDLPGGTGRTT
-437 DNSHVKRGIGF
+437 DKSHVKRGIGY

-468 CIVVDG
+468 CIIADG
-474 EVSIQSACV
+474 EVLIKSACV

-492 VNQIVEETLGVSE
+492 VSQIVEETLGISDVT
-505 AVILPVDT
+505 ILPVDT

-542 NALILEL
+542 NALILDL
-549 QNENGGEYEKVGLNL
+549 SSENGVTYDKSVLKL
-564 VPKDGSDSISIAVAL
+564 VSQDGSHSIYIAAAL
-579 RGRNFDE
+579 RARNYDE
-586 HVTHRHLP
+586 HITHRHKP

-620 VDQELGLVRVVEIA
+620 VDEELGLVRVVEIA

-652 EGGVAQGLGLALLEE
+652 EGGIAQGLGLALLEE
-667 LVLIDGKIANANFT
+667 LVLNNGKIANANFT

-692 PIEIAAFI
+692 PIKIASLI

-724 AIVAAIR
+724 AIISAVR
-731 DATGFELNRVPI
+731 NATGKKLNRVPI
-743 RPEDI
+743 KPEDI
-748 ALNGL
+748 VF

>member
-1 MSLLEEGIASAA
+1 MSLLEEDIASAA
-13 GVGISATRPDG
+13 GVGISAIRPDG

-50 SPYPSAKIRKI
+50 SPYPSAKIKKI

-117 EVAKSAVDAIYVDYE
+117 EVAKNAVDAIYVDYE

-359 TCFAAEAQMDKLARA
+359 TCFAAEAQMDKLAKA
-374 LSMDPVE
+374 LSLDPVE
-381 LRLFNALKSGDTLI
+381 FRLLNALETGDILI
-395 TGQKITGTAPVKE
+395 TGQEITGTAPVKE
-408 VLTSLSEHPIPKG
+408 VLTSLAQYPVPEPTKG
-421 VEGDL
+421 EL
-426 LELPGGTGRTT
+426 LDLPGGTGRTT
-437 DNSHVKRGIGF
+437 DKSHVKRGVGY

-492 VNQIVEETLGVSE
+492 V
-505 AVILPVDT
+505 
-513 SIGSAGST
+513 
-521 SASRQTWMS
+521 
-530 GGAVLKACEAVV
+530 
-542 NALILEL
+542 
-549 QNENGGEYEKVGLNL
+549 
-564 VPKDGSDSISIAVAL
+564 
-579 RGRNFDE
+579 
-586 HVTHRHLP
+586 
-594 TFPLDH
+594 
-600 NGQGNA
+600 
-606 HVSFAFAAHRAVVD
+606 
-620 VDQELGLVRVVEIA
+620 
-634 TSQDVGRILNPV
+634 
-646 QARGQI
+646 AR
-652 EGGVAQGLGLALLEE
+652 
-667 LVLIDGKIANANFT
+667 
-681 DYLLPTAMDTP
+681 
-692 PIEIAAFI
+692 
-700 EQPEPGAPFGA
+700 
-711 KGIGEPPVISSTP
+711 
-724 AIVAAIR
+724 
-731 DATGFELNRVPI
+731 
-743 RPEDI
+743 
-748 ALNGL
+748 

>member
-1 MSLLEEGIASAA
+1 MSIVEKGLASSA
-13 GVGISATRPDG
+13 GVGVSAARPDG
-24 KEKARG
+24 KEKVKG
-30 DFLFSNDLSA
+30 NFLFSNDLSS

-50 SPYPSAKIRKI
+50 SPHASAKIKGI
-61 DFSQALAIDGVH
+61 DFSHALTIEGVH
-73 AILTADDV
+73 AVLTADDV

-93 QPVLAFDIVRYVG
+93 QPVLAFDTIRYVG
-106 EPVAIVAANHP
+106 EPVAIIAANHP
-117 EVAKSAVDAIYVDYE
+117 EVAKQAADSIVVDYE
-132 QLDPLVNSQ
+132 VLNPLVDSRK
-141 EAIEAAPIHPE
+141 AIEANPIHPD
-152 GNVIRHLVINHGDP
+152 GNIIRHLTIKHGDP
-166 DAVGNITVEGE
+166 DATGDYIVEGE

-183 DQAFLGTESGIAFPS
+183 DQAFLGTESGIAFPAS
-198 ADGGVDLHISTQ
+198 DGGIDLHISTQ
-210 WLHSDRDQVAS
+210 WLHSDKEQVAS

-227 DLVRVTLAGV
+227 ELVRVTLAGV

-258 HTGRPVKMVYD
+258 HTGRPVKMIYD

-282 AKIWFRHSADE
+282 AKLWFRHHADE
-293 SGALVKVE
+293 SGKLVKVE

-318 LANACCFSVGPYRV
+318 LANACCFSVGPYNV

-359 TCFAAEAQMDKLARA
+359 TCFGAEAQMDKLAKA
-374 LSMDPVE
+374 LSLDPVE
-381 LRLFNALKSGDTLI
+381 FRILNALKTGDILI
-395 TGQKITGTAPVKE
+395 TGQEITGTAPVKE
-408 VLTSLSEHPIPKG
+408 VLTSLAKYPLPKPSES
-421 VEGDL
+421 EL
-426 LELPGGTGRTT
+426 LDLPGGTGRTT
-437 DNSHVKRGIGF
+437 DKSHVKRGIGY

-468 CIVVDG
+468 CIIADG
-474 EVSIQSACV
+474 EVLIKSACV

-492 VNQIVEETLGVSE
+492 VSQIVEETLGISDVT
-505 AVILPVDT
+505 ILPVDT

-542 NALILEL
+542 NALILDL
-549 QNENGGEYEKVGLNL
+549 SSENGVTYNKSGLNL
-564 VPKDGSDSISIAVAL
+564 VSQDGSHSIDIAAAL
-579 RGRNFDE
+579 RARNYDE
-586 HVTHRHLP
+586 HITHRHKP

-620 VDQELGLVRVVEIA
+620 VDEELGLVRVVEIA

-652 EGGVAQGLGLALLEE
+652 EGGIAQGLGLALLEE
-667 LVLIDGKIANANFT
+667 LVLNNGKIANANFT

-692 PIEIAAFI
+692 PIKIASLI

-724 AIVAAIR
+724 AIISAVR
-731 DATGFELNRVPI
+731 NATGKKLNRVPI
-743 RPEDI
+743 KPEDI
-748 ALNGL
+748 VF

>member
-1 MSLLEEGIASAA
+1 MSIVEKGLASSA
-13 GVGISATRPDG
+13 GVGVSAARPDG
-24 KEKARG
+24 KEKVKG
-30 DFLFSNDLSA
+30 DFLFSNDLSS

-50 SPYPSAKIRKI
+50 SPHASAKIKGI
-61 DFSQALAIDGVH
+61 DFSHALTIEGVH
-73 AILTADDV
+73 AVLTADDV

-93 QPVLAFDIVRYVG
+93 QPVLAFDAIRYVG
-106 EPVAIVAANHP
+106 EPVAIIAANHP
-117 EVAKSAVDAIYVDYE
+117 EVAKQAADSIVVDYE
-132 QLDPLVNSQ
+132 VLNPLVDSRK
-141 EAIEAAPIHPE
+141 AIEANPIHPD
-152 GNVIRHLVINHGDP
+152 GNIIRHLTIKHGDP
-166 DAVGNITVEGE
+166 DASGDFTVEGE

-183 DQAFLGTESGIAFPS
+183 DQAFLGTESGIAFPVS
-198 ADGGVDLHISTQ
+198 DGGIDLHISTQ
-210 WLHSDRDQVAS
+210 WLHSDKEQVAS

-227 DLVRVTLAGV
+227 ELVRVTLAGV

-258 HTGRPVKMVYD
+258 HTGRPVKMIYD

-282 AKIWFRHSADE
+282 AKLWFRHHADE
-293 SGALVKVE
+293 SGKLVKVE
-301 AKVILD
+301 AKVVLD

-318 LANACCFSVGPYRV
+318 LANACCFSVGPYNV

-359 TCFAAEAQMDKLARA
+359 TCFGAEAQMDKLAKA
-374 LSMDPVE
+374 LSLDPVDF
-381 LRLFNALKSGDTLI
+381 RLLNALKTGDILI
-395 TGQKITGTAPVKE
+395 TGQEITGTAPVKE
-408 VLTSLSEHPIPKG
+408 VLTSLAKYPLPKPSESQ
-421 VEGDL
+421 L
-426 LELPGGTGRTT
+426 LDLPGGTGRTT
-437 DNSHVKRGIGF
+437 DKSHVKRGIGY

-468 CIVVDG
+468 CVITDG
-474 EVSIQSACV
+474 EVLIKSACV

-492 VNQIVEETLGVSE
+492 VSQIVEETLGISDVT
-505 AVILPVDT
+505 ILPVDT

-542 NALILEL
+542 NALILDL
-549 QNENGGEYEKVGLNL
+549 SSENGVTYDKSGLNL
-564 VPKDGSDSISIAVAL
+564 VSQDGSHSIDIAAAL
-579 RGRNFDE
+579 RARNYDE
-586 HVTHRHLP
+586 HITHRHKP

-620 VDQELGLVRVVEIA
+620 VDEELGLVRVVEIA

-652 EGGVAQGLGLALLEE
+652 EGGIAQGLGLALLEE
-667 LVLIDGKIANANFT
+667 LVLNNGKIANANFT

-692 PIEIAAFI
+692 PIKIASLI

-724 AIVAAIR
+724 AIISAIR
-731 DATGFELNRVPI
+731 NATGKKLNRVPI
-743 RPEDI
+743 KPEDI
-748 ALNGL
+748 VF

>member
-1 MSLLEEGIASAA
+1 MSLLEEGIASTA
-13 GVGISATRPDG
+13 GLGISATRPDG

-30 DFLFSNDLSA
+30 DFLFSNDLSS
-40 EDMLWGQTLR
+40 ENMLWGQTLR

-61 DFSQALAIDGVH
+61 DFSQALVMEGVH

-117 EVAKSAVDAIYVDYE
+117 EVAKRAVDAISVDYE

-152 GNVIRHLVINHGDP
+152 GNVIRHLVIKHGDP
-166 DAVGNITVEGE
+166 DAIGNIVVEGE

-221 ALNLPE
+221 ALNLPD

-247 SMHVHLCMLAL
+247 SMHVHLCMLAM

-282 AKIWFRHSADE
+282 AKIWFRHSANE
-293 SGALVKVE
+293 SGLLVKVE

-359 TCFAAEAQMDKLARA
+359 TCFAAEAQMDKLASA

-381 LRLFNALKSGDTLI
+381 LRLLNALKTGDTLI
-395 TGQKITGTAPVKE
+395 TGQKISGTAPVKE
-408 VLTSLSEHPIPKG
+408 VLTSLSEHPIPQG
-421 VEGDL
+421 VKGDL

-437 DNSHVKRGIGF
+437 DNSHVKRGIGY

-468 CIVVDG
+468 CIVTDG
-474 EVSIQSACV
+474 EVLIQSACV

-492 VNQIVEETLGVSE
+492 VNQIVEETLGVPE
-505 AVILPVDT
+505 AIILPVDT

-542 NALILEL
+542 DALILEL
-549 QNENGGEYEKVGLNL
+549 QKESGVEYERFGLNL
-564 VPKDGSDSISIAVAL
+564 VPKDGSDSIAIAVAL

-667 LVLIDGKIANANFT
+667 LILTNGKIANANFT

-731 DATGFELNRVPI
+731 NATGFELNRVPVK
-743 RPEDI
+743 PEDI

>member
-1 MSLLEEGIASAA
+1 MSLLNESIASTS
-13 GVGISATRPDG
+13 GVGVSATRPDG

-30 DFLFSNDLSA
+30 DFLFSNDLSS

-50 SPYPSAKIRKI
+50 SPYPSAKIRGI
-61 DFSQALAIDGVH
+61 DFSGALALEGVH

-93 QPVLAFDIVRYVG
+93 QPVLAFDTVRYVG

-117 EVAKSAVDAIYVDYE
+117 EVAKRAADAIVVDYE
-132 QLDPLVNSQ
+132 ELDALVNSQ

-152 GNVIRHLVINHGDP
+152 GNVIRHLVIKHGDP
-166 DAVGNITVEGE
+166 DAIGNIVVEGE

-221 ALNLPE
+221 ALNLPD

-247 SMHVHLCMLAL
+247 SMHVHLCMLAM

-282 AKIWFRHSADE
+282 ARIWFRHSADE
-293 SGALVKVE
+293 SGLLVKVE

-332 PNALIEG
+332 PNAHIEG

-359 TCFAAEAQMDKLARA
+359 TCFAAEAQMDKLAHA
-374 LSMDPVE
+374 LSIDPVE
-381 LRLFNALKSGDTLI
+381 LRLLNALETGDTLI

-408 VLTSLSEHPIPKG
+408 VLTSLSEYPIPEG

-426 LELPGGTGRTT
+426 LHLPGGTGRTT
-437 DNSHVKRGIGF
+437 DSSHVKRGIGY

-468 CIVVDG
+468 CIVADG

-492 VNQIVEETLGVSE
+492 VNQIVEETLGVSG

-542 NALILEL
+542 HSLVLEMR
-549 QNENGGEYEKVGLNL
+549 NESGVEYEKVGLNL
-564 VPKDGSDSISIAVAL
+564 VPKDGSESIEIAVAL

-594 TFPLDH
+594 TFPLDQD
-600 NGQGNA
+600 GQGNA

-620 VDQELGLVRVVEIA
+620 VDEELGLVRVVEIA
-634 TSQDVGRILNPV
+634 TSQDVGRVLNPV

-652 EGGVAQGLGLALLEE
+652 EGGIAQGLGLALLEE
-667 LVLIDGKIANANFT
+667 LVLADGKITNANFT

-700 EQPEPGAPFGA
+700 EQPEPDAPFGA

-724 AIVAAIR
+724 AIIAAIR
-731 DATGFELNRVPI
+731 DATGFELNRVPVK
-743 RPEDI
+743 PEDI
-748 ALNGL
+748 ALNEL

>member
-1 MSLLEEGIASAA
+1 M
-13 GVGISATRPDG
+13 
-24 KEKARG
+24 
-30 DFLFSNDLSA
+30 
-40 EDMLWGQTLR
+40 
-50 SPYPSAKIRKI
+50 
-61 DFSQALAIDGVH
+61 
-73 AILTADDV
+73 
-81 PGENIFGLEHPD
+81 
-93 QPVLAFDIVRYVG
+93 RYVG

-117 EVAKSAVDAIYVDYE
+117 EVAKNAVDAIYVDYE

-332 PNALIEG
+332 PNAHIEG

-359 TCFAAEAQMDKLARA
+359 TCFAAEAQMDKLAKA
-374 LSMDPVE
+374 LSLDPVE
-381 LRLFNALKSGDTLI
+381 FRLLNALETGDILI
-395 TGQKITGTAPVKE
+395 TGQEITGTAPVKE
-408 VLTSLSEHPIPKG
+408 VLTSLAQYPLPEPTKG
-421 VEGDL
+421 EL
-426 LELPGGTGRTT
+426 LDLPGGTGRTT
-437 DNSHVKRGIGF
+437 DKSHVKRGVGY

-468 CIVVDG
+468 CIVTDG
-474 EVSIQSACV
+474 EVLIKSACV

-492 VNQIVEETLGVSE
+492 VGQIVEETLGISDVT
-505 AVILPVDT
+505 ILPVDT

-542 NALILEL
+542 DALRLDL
-549 QNENGGEYEKVGLNL
+549 SSENGVAYEKSGLNL
-564 VPKDGSDSISIAVAL
+564 VSKDATHSIDISTAL
-579 RGRNFDE
+579 RGRNYDE
-586 HVTHRHLP
+586 HVTHRHKR

-620 VDQELGLVRVVEIA
+620 VDEELGLVRVVEIA
-634 TSQDVGRILNPV
+634 TSQDVGRVLNPV

-652 EGGVAQGLGLALLEE
+652 EGGIAQGLGLALLEE
-667 LVLIDGKIANANFT
+667 LVLDSGKIVNANFT
-681 DYLLPTAMDTP
+681 DYLLPTSMDTP
-692 PIEIAAFI
+692 PIKIASLI
-700 EQPEPGAPFGA
+700 EQSEPGAPFGA

-724 AIVAAIR
+724 AIISAVR
-731 DATGFELNRVPI
+731 NATGKKLSRVPI
-743 RPEDI
+743 KPEDLI
-748 ALNGL
+748 F

>member
-1 MSLLEEGIASAA
+1 MSLLEEGIASTA
-13 GVGISATRPDG
+13 GLGISATRPDG

-30 DFLFSNDLSA
+30 DFLFSNDLSS

-61 DFSQALAIDGVH
+61 DFSQALAMEGVH

-117 EVAKSAVDAIYVDYE
+117 EVAKRAVDAISVDYE

-152 GNVIRHLVINHGDP
+152 GNVIRHLVIKHGDP
-166 DAVGNITVEGE
+166 DAIGNIVVEGE

-221 ALNLPE
+221 ALNLPD

-247 SMHVHLCMLAL
+247 SMHVHLCMLAM

-282 AKIWFRHSADE
+282 AKIWFRHSANE
-293 SGALVKVE
+293 SGLLVKVE

-359 TCFAAEAQMDKLARA
+359 TCFAAEAQMDKLAKA
-374 LSMDPVE
+374 LSLDPVE
-381 LRLFNALKSGDTLI
+381 FRLLNALETGDILI
-395 TGQKITGTAPVKE
+395 TGQEITGTAPVKE
-408 VLTSLSEHPIPKG
+408 VLTSLAQYPLPEPTKG
-421 VEGDL
+421 EL
-426 LELPGGTGRTT
+426 LDLPGGTGRTT
-437 DNSHVKRGIGF
+437 DKSHVKRGVGY

-468 CIVVDG
+468 CIISDG
-474 EVSIQSACV
+474 EVLIKSACV

-492 VNQIVEETLGVSE
+492 VTQIVEETLGVSD
-505 AVILPVDT
+505 VTILPVDT

-542 NALILEL
+542 NALILDL
-549 QNENGGEYEKVGLNL
+549 SSENDVAYDKLGLNL
-564 VPKDGSDSISIAVAL
+564 VSKDSSHSIDIASAL
-579 RGRNFDE
+579 QGRNYDE
-586 HVTHRHLP
+586 HVTHRHKR

-620 VDQELGLVRVVEIA
+620 VDEELGLVRVVEIA
-634 TSQDVGRILNPV
+634 TSQDVGRVLNPV

-652 EGGVAQGLGLALLEE
+652 EGGIAQGLGLALLED
-667 LVLIDGKIANANFT
+667 LVLDKGKIVNANFT
-681 DYLLPTAMDTP
+681 DYLLPTSMDTP
-692 PIEIAAFI
+692 PIKIASLI
-700 EQPEPGAPFGA
+700 EQSEPGAPFGA

-724 AIVAAIR
+724 AIIAAVR
-731 DATGFELNRVPI
+731 NATGKKLNRVPI
-743 RPEDI
+743 KPED
-748 ALNGL
+748 LVF

>member
-1 MSLLEEGIASAA
+1 MSIVEKGLASSA
-13 GVGISATRPDG
+13 GVGVSAARPDG
-24 KEKARG
+24 KEKVKG
-30 DFLFSNDLSA
+30 NFLFSNDLSS

-50 SPYPSAKIRKI
+50 SPHASAKIRGI
-61 DFSQALAIDGVH
+61 DFSHALTIEGVH
-73 AILTADDV
+73 AVLTADDV

-93 QPVLAFDIVRYVG
+93 QPVLAFDAIRYVG
-106 EPVAIVAANHP
+106 EPVAIIAANHP
-117 EVAKSAVDAIYVDYE
+117 EVAKQAADSIVVDYE
-132 QLDPLVNSQ
+132 VLNPLVDSRK
-141 EAIEAAPIHPE
+141 AIEANPIHPD
-152 GNVIRHLVINHGDP
+152 GNIIRHLTIKHGDP
-166 DAVGNITVEGE
+166 DASGDFIVEGE

-183 DQAFLGTESGIAFPS
+183 DQAFLGTESGIAFPAS
-198 ADGGVDLHISTQ
+198 DGGIDLHISTQ
-210 WLHSDRDQVAS
+210 WLHSDKEQVAS

-227 DLVRVTLAGV
+227 ELVRVTLAGV

-258 HTGRPVKMVYD
+258 HTGRPVKMIYD

-282 AKIWFRHSADE
+282 AKLWFRHHADG
-293 SGALVKVE
+293 SGKLVKVE

-318 LANACCFSVGPYRV
+318 LANACCFSVGPYNV

-359 TCFAAEAQMDKLARA
+359 TCFGAEAQMDKLAKA
-374 LSMDPVE
+374 LSLDPVE
-381 LRLFNALKSGDTLI
+381 FRLLNALKTGDILI
-395 TGQKITGTAPVKE
+395 TGQEITGTAPVKE
-408 VLTSLSEHPIPKG
+408 VLTSLAKYPLPKPSESQ
-421 VEGDL
+421 L
-426 LELPGGTGRTT
+426 LDLPGGTGRTT
-437 DNSHVKRGIGF
+437 DKSHVKRGIGY

-468 CIVVDG
+468 CIISDG
-474 EVSIQSACV
+474 EVLIKSACV

-492 VNQIVEETLGVSE
+492 VSQIVEETLGISDVT
-505 AVILPVDT
+505 ILPVDT

-542 NALILEL
+542 NALILDL
-549 QNENGGEYEKVGLNL
+549 SSENGVTYDKSGLNL
-564 VPKDGSDSISIAVAL
+564 VSQDGSHSIDIAAAL
-579 RGRNFDE
+579 RARNYDE
-586 HVTHRHLP
+586 HITHRHKP

-620 VDQELGLVRVVEIA
+620 VDEELGLVRVVEIA

-652 EGGVAQGLGLALLEE
+652 EGGIAQGLGLALLEE
-667 LVLIDGKIANANFT
+667 LVLNNGKIANANFT

-692 PIEIAAFI
+692 PIKIASLI

-724 AIVAAIR
+724 AIISAIR
-731 DATGFELNRVPI
+731 NATGKKLNRVPI
-743 RPEDI
+743 KPEDI
-748 ALNGL
+748 VF

>member
-1 MSLLEEGIASAA
+1 MSLLEEGIASTA
-13 GVGISATRPDG
+13 GLGISATRPDG

-30 DFLFSNDLSA
+30 DFLFSNDLSS

-61 DFSQALAIDGVH
+61 DFSQALAMEGVH

-117 EVAKSAVDAIYVDYE
+117 EVAKRAVDAISVDYE

-152 GNVIRHLVINHGDP
+152 GNVIRHLVIKHGDP
-166 DAVGNITVEGE
+166 DAIGNIVVEGE

-221 ALNLPE
+221 ALNLPD

-247 SMHVHLCMLAL
+247 SMHVHLCMLAM
-258 HTGRPVKMVYD
+258 HTGRPVKMLYD
-269 RNESFLGHVHRHP
+269 RNESLLGHVHRHP
-282 AKIWFRHSADE
+282 AKIWFRHSANE
-293 SGALVKVE
+293 SGLLVKVE

-359 TCFAAEAQMDKLARA
+359 TCFAAEAQMDKLAKA
-374 LSMDPVE
+374 LSLDPVE
-381 LRLFNALKSGDTLI
+381 FRLMNALKTGDILI
-395 TGQKITGTAPVKE
+395 TGQEITGTAPVKE
-408 VLTSLSEHPIPKG
+408 VLTSLAEYPLPKPIESG
-421 VEGDL
+421 L
-426 LELPGGTGRTT
+426 LDLPGGTGRTT
-437 DNSHVKRGIGF
+437 DKSHVKRGVGY

-468 CIVVDG
+468 CIISDG
-474 EVSIQSACV
+474 EVLIKSACV

-492 VNQIVEETLGVSE
+492 VTQIVEETLGVSD
-505 AVILPVDT
+505 VTILPVDT

-542 NALILEL
+542 NALILDL
-549 QNENGGEYEKVGLNL
+549 SSENDVAYDKSGLNL
-564 VPKDGSDSISIAVAL
+564 VSKDSSHSIDIASAL
-579 RGRNFDE
+579 QGRNYDE
-586 HVTHRHLP
+586 HVTHRHKR

-620 VDQELGLVRVVEIA
+620 VDEELGLVRVVEIA
-634 TSQDVGRILNPV
+634 TSQDVGRVLNPV

-652 EGGVAQGLGLALLEE
+652 EGGIAQGLGLALLED
-667 LVLIDGKIANANFT
+667 LVLDKGKIVNANFT
-681 DYLLPTAMDTP
+681 DYLLPTSMDTP
-692 PIEIAAFI
+692 PIKIASLI
-700 EQPEPGAPFGA
+700 EQSEPGAPFGA

-724 AIVAAIR
+724 AIIAAVR
-731 DATGFELNRVPI
+731 NATGKKLNRVPI
-743 RPEDI
+743 KPED
-748 ALNGL
+748 LVF

>member
-1 MSLLEEGIASAA
+1 MSLLEEGIASTA
-13 GVGISATRPDG
+13 GLGISATRPDG

-30 DFLFSNDLSA
+30 DFLFSNDLSS

-61 DFSQALAIDGVH
+61 DFSQALAMEGVH

-117 EVAKSAVDAIYVDYE
+117 EVAKRAVDAISVDYE

-152 GNVIRHLVINHGDP
+152 GNVIRHLVIKHGDP
-166 DAVGNITVEGE
+166 DAIGNIVVEGE

-221 ALNLPE
+221 ALNLPD

-247 SMHVHLCMLAL
+247 SMHVHLCMLAM

-282 AKIWFRHSADE
+282 AKIWFRHSANE
-293 SGALVKVE
+293 SGLLVKVE

-359 TCFAAEAQMDKLARA
+359 TCFAAEAQMDKLASA

-381 LRLFNALKSGDTLI
+381 LRLLNALKTGDTLI
-395 TGQKITGTAPVKE
+395 TGQKINGTAPVKE
-408 VLTSLSEHPIPKG
+408 VLTSLSEHPIPQG
-421 VEGDL
+421 VKGDL

-437 DNSHVKRGIGF
+437 DNSHVKRGIGY

-468 CIVVDG
+468 CIVTDG

-492 VNQIVEETLGVSE
+492 VNQIVEETLGVPE
-505 AVILPVDT
+505 TIILPVDT

-542 NALILEL
+542 DALILEL
-549 QNENGGEYEKVGLNL
+549 QKESGVEFERVGLNL
-564 VPKDGSDSISIAVAL
+564 VPKDGSDSIAIAAAL

-743 RPEDI
+743 KPEDI

>member
-1 MSLLEEGIASAA
+1 MSIVEKGLASSA
-13 GVGISATRPDG
+13 GVGVSAARPDG
-24 KEKARG
+24 KEKVKG
-30 DFLFSNDLSA
+30 NFLFSNDLSS

-50 SPYPSAKIRKI
+50 SPHASAKIKGI
-61 DFSQALAIDGVH
+61 DFSHALTIEGVH
-73 AILTADDV
+73 AVLTADDV

-93 QPVLAFDIVRYVG
+93 QPVLAFDAVRYVG
-106 EPVAIVAANHP
+106 EPVAIIAANHP
-117 EVAKSAVDAIYVDYE
+117 EVAKQAADSIVVDYE
-132 QLDPLVNSQ
+132 VLNPLVGSRK
-141 EAIEAAPIHPE
+141 AIEANPIHPD
-152 GNVIRHLVINHGDP
+152 GNIIRHLTIKHGDP
-166 DAVGNITVEGE
+166 DASGDFIVEGE

-183 DQAFLGTESGIAFPS
+183 DQAFLGTESGIAFPAS
-198 ADGGVDLHISTQ
+198 DGSIDLHISTQ
-210 WLHSDRDQVAS
+210 WLHSDKEQVAS

-227 DLVRVTLAGV
+227 ELVRVTLAGV

-258 HTGRPVKMVYD
+258 HTGRPVKMIYD

-282 AKIWFRHSADE
+282 AKLWFRHHADE
-293 SGALVKVE
+293 SGKLVKVE

-318 LANACCFSVGPYRV
+318 LANACCFSVGPYNV

-359 TCFAAEAQMDKLARA
+359 TCFGAEAQMDKLAKA
-374 LSMDPVE
+374 LSLDPVE
-381 LRLFNALKSGDTLI
+381 FRLLNALKTSDILI
-395 TGQKITGTAPVKE
+395 TGQEITGTAPVKE
-408 VLTSLSEHPIPKG
+408 VLTSLAKYPLPKPSES
-421 VEGDL
+421 EL
-426 LELPGGTGRTT
+426 LDLPGGTGRTT
-437 DNSHVKRGIGF
+437 DKSHVKRGIGY

-468 CIVVDG
+468 CIISDG
-474 EVSIQSACV
+474 EVLIKSACV

-492 VNQIVEETLGVSE
+492 VTQIVEETLGISDVT
-505 AVILPVDT
+505 ILPVDT

-542 NALILEL
+542 NALILDL
-549 QNENGGEYEKVGLNL
+549 SSENGVTYDKSGLNL
-564 VPKDGSDSISIAVAL
+564 VSQDGSHSIDIATAL
-579 RGRNFDE
+579 RARNYDE
-586 HVTHRHLP
+586 HITYRHKP

-620 VDQELGLVRVVEIA
+620 VDVELGLVRVVEIA

-652 EGGVAQGLGLALLEE
+652 EGGIAQGLGLALLEE
-667 LVLIDGKIANANFT
+667 LVLNNGKIANANFT

-692 PIEIAAFI
+692 PIKIASLI

-724 AIVAAIR
+724 AIISAIR
-731 DATGFELNRVPI
+731 NATGKKLNRVPI
-743 RPEDI
+743 KPEDI
-748 ALNGL
+748 VF

>member
-1 MSLLEEGIASAA
+1 MSIVEKGLASSA
-13 GVGISATRPDG
+13 GVGVSAARPDG
-24 KEKARG
+24 KEKVKG
-30 DFLFSNDLSA
+30 NFLFSNDLSS

-50 SPYPSAKIRKI
+50 SPHASAKIRGI
-61 DFSQALAIDGVH
+61 DFSHALTIEGVH
-73 AILTADDV
+73 AVLTADDV

-93 QPVLAFDIVRYVG
+93 QPVLAFDTIRYVG
-106 EPVAIVAANHP
+106 EPVAIIAANHP
-117 EVAKSAVDAIYVDYE
+117 EVAKQAADSIVVDYE
-132 QLDPLVNSQ
+132 VLNPLVDSRK
-141 EAIEAAPIHPE
+141 AIEANPIHPD
-152 GNVIRHLVINHGDP
+152 GNIIRHLTIKHGDP
-166 DAVGNITVEGE
+166 DASGDYIVEGE

-183 DQAFLGTESGIAFPS
+183 DQAFLGTESGIAFPAS
-198 ADGGVDLHISTQ
+198 DGGIDLHISTQ
-210 WLHSDRDQVAS
+210 WLHSDKEQVAS

-227 DLVRVTLAGV
+227 ELVRVTLAGV

-258 HTGRPVKMVYD
+258 HTERPVKMIYD

-282 AKIWFRHSADE
+282 AKLWFRHHADE
-293 SGALVKVE
+293 SGKLVKVE

-318 LANACCFSVGPYRV
+318 LANACCFSVGPYNV

-359 TCFAAEAQMDKLARA
+359 TCFGAEAQMDKLAKA
-374 LSMDPVE
+374 LSLDPVE
-381 LRLFNALKSGDTLI
+381 FRILNALKTGDILI
-395 TGQKITGTAPVKE
+395 TGQEITGTAPVKE
-408 VLTSLSEHPIPKG
+408 VLTSLAKYPLPKPSESQ
-421 VEGDL
+421 L
-426 LELPGGTGRTT
+426 LDLPGGTGRTT
-437 DNSHVKRGIGF
+437 DKSHVKRGIGY

-468 CIVVDG
+468 CIIADG
-474 EVSIQSACV
+474 EVLIKSACV

-492 VNQIVEETLGVSE
+492 VSQIVEETLGISDVT
-505 AVILPVDT
+505 ILPVDT

-542 NALILEL
+542 NALILDL
-549 QNENGGEYEKVGLNL
+549 SSENGVTYDKSGLNL
-564 VPKDGSDSISIAVAL
+564 VSQDGSHSIDIATAL
-579 RGRNFDE
+579 RARNYDE
-586 HVTHRHLP
+586 HITHRHKP

-620 VDQELGLVRVVEIA
+620 VDEELGLVRVVEIA

-652 EGGVAQGLGLALLEE
+652 EGGIAQGLGLALLEE
-667 LVLIDGKIANANFT
+667 LVLNNGKIANANFT

-692 PIEIAAFI
+692 PIKIASLI

-724 AIVAAIR
+724 AIISAVR
-731 DATGFELNRVPI
+731 NATGKKLNRVPI
-743 RPEDI
+743 KPEDI
-748 ALNGL
+748 VF

>member
-1 MSLLEEGIASAA
+1 MSIVEKGLASSA
-13 GVGISATRPDG
+13 GVGVSAARPDG
-24 KEKARG
+24 KEKVKG
-30 DFLFSNDLSA
+30 NFLFSNDLSS

-50 SPYPSAKIRKI
+50 SPHASAKIKGI
-61 DFSQALAIDGVH
+61 DFSHALTIEGVH
-73 AILTADDV
+73 AVLTADDV

-93 QPVLAFDIVRYVG
+93 QPVLAFDTIRYVG
-106 EPVAIVAANHP
+106 EPVAIIAANHP
-117 EVAKSAVDAIYVDYE
+117 EVAKQAADSIVVDYE
-132 QLDPLVNSQ
+132 ILNPLVDSRK
-141 EAIEAAPIHPE
+141 AIEANPIHPD
-152 GNVIRHLVINHGDP
+152 GNIIRHLTIKHGDP
-166 DAVGNITVEGE
+166 DASGDYIVEGE

-183 DQAFLGTESGIAFPS
+183 DQAFLGTESGIAFPAS
-198 ADGGVDLHISTQ
+198 DGGIDLHISTQ
-210 WLHSDRDQVAS
+210 WLHSDKEQVAS

-227 DLVRVTLAGV
+227 ELVRVTLAGV

-258 HTGRPVKMVYD
+258 HTGRPVKMIYD

-282 AKIWFRHSADE
+282 AKLWFRHHADE
-293 SGALVKVE
+293 SGKLVKVE

-318 LANACCFSVGPYRV
+318 LANACCFSVGPYNV

-359 TCFAAEAQMDKLARA
+359 TCFGAEAQMDKLAKA
-374 LSMDPVE
+374 LSLDPVE
-381 LRLFNALKSGDTLI
+381 FRILNALKTGDILI
-395 TGQKITGTAPVKE
+395 TGQEITGTAPVKE
-408 VLTSLSEHPIPKG
+408 VLTSLAKYPLPKPSES
-421 VEGDL
+421 EL
-426 LELPGGTGRTT
+426 LDLPGGTGRTT
-437 DNSHVKRGIGF
+437 DKSHVKRGIGY

-468 CIVVDG
+468 CIIADG
-474 EVSIQSACV
+474 EVLIKSACV

-492 VNQIVEETLGVSE
+492 VSQIVEETLGISDVT
-505 AVILPVDT
+505 ILPVDT

-542 NALILEL
+542 NALILDL
-549 QNENGGEYEKVGLNL
+549 SSENGVTYDKSGLNL
-564 VPKDGSDSISIAVAL
+564 VSQDGSHSIDIAAAL
-579 RGRNFDE
+579 RARNYDE
-586 HVTHRHLP
+586 HITHRHKP

-620 VDQELGLVRVVEIA
+620 VDEELGLVRVVEIA

-652 EGGVAQGLGLALLEE
+652 EGGIAQGLGLALLEE
-667 LVLIDGKIANANFT
+667 LVLNNGKIANANFT

-692 PIEIAAFI
+692 PIKIASLI

-724 AIVAAIR
+724 AIISAVR
-731 DATGFELNRVPI
+731 NATGKKLNRVPI
-743 RPEDI
+743 KPEDI
-748 ALNGL
+748 VF

>member
-1 MSLLEEGIASAA
+1 MSLLEEGIASTA
-13 GVGISATRPDG
+13 GLGISATRPDG

-30 DFLFSNDLSA
+30 DFLFSNDLSS

-61 DFSQALAIDGVH
+61 DFSQALAMEGVH

-117 EVAKSAVDAIYVDYE
+117 EVAKRAVDAISVDYE

-152 GNVIRHLVINHGDP
+152 GNVIRHLVIKHGDP
-166 DAVGNITVEGE
+166 DAIGNIVVEGE

-221 ALNLPE
+221 ALNLPD

-247 SMHVHLCMLAL
+247 SMHVHLCMLAM

-282 AKIWFRHSADE
+282 AKIWFRHSANE
-293 SGALVKVE
+293 SGLLVKVE

-359 TCFAAEAQMDKLARA
+359 TCFAAEAQMDKLAKA
-374 LSMDPVE
+374 LSLDPVE
-381 LRLFNALKSGDTLI
+381 FRLLNALETGDILI
-395 TGQKITGTAPVKE
+395 TGQEITGTAPVKE
-408 VLTSLSEHPIPKG
+408 VLTSLAQYPLPEPTKG
-421 VEGDL
+421 EL
-426 LELPGGTGRTT
+426 LDLPGGTGRTT
-437 DNSHVKRGIGF
+437 DKSHVKRGVGY

-468 CIVVDG
+468 CIISDG
-474 EVSIQSACV
+474 EVLIKSACV

-492 VNQIVEETLGVSE
+492 VTQIVEETLGVSD
-505 AVILPVDT
+505 VTILPVDT

-542 NALILEL
+542 NALILDL
-549 QNENGGEYEKVGLNL
+549 SSENDVAYDKSGLNL
-564 VPKDGSDSISIAVAL
+564 VSKDSSHSIDIASAL
-579 RGRNFDE
+579 QGRNYDE
-586 HVTHRHLP
+586 HVTHRHKR

-620 VDQELGLVRVVEIA
+620 VDEELGLVRVVEIA
-634 TSQDVGRILNPV
+634 TSQDVGRVLNPV

-652 EGGVAQGLGLALLEE
+652 EGGIAQGLGLALLED
-667 LVLIDGKIANANFT
+667 LVLDKGKIVNANFT
-681 DYLLPTAMDTP
+681 DYLLPTSMDTP
-692 PIEIAAFI
+692 PIKIASLI
-700 EQPEPGAPFGA
+700 EQSEPGAPFGA

-724 AIVAAIR
+724 AIIAAVR
-731 DATGFELNRVPI
+731 NATGKKLNRVPI
-743 RPEDI
+743 KPED
-748 ALNGL
+748 LVF